1 MGQMKYGLS
10 VGREKWGD
18 LDAFDRVGT
27 RSEGFSAD
35 EMKYVDR
42 VS

>member
-1 MGQMKYGLS
+1 MKYGLS

-27 RSEGFSAD
+27 ISEGFSAD